1 MKIDLTSSGLD
12 EKLTL
17 LEKTA
22 DLMPSVVVVHQ
33 LEPFTPIYM
42 SEKGLS
48 ELGIKKDDLWEI
60 GADYH
65 KRFFNN
71 EDMTNFLEKMEA
83 LLARKDP
90 QETFSFFQQV
100 KFKDRKKWV
109 WHLSAV
115 RIFHQAQNG
124 TPTHTCTTAI
134 PIDQMKHIPNKAERL
149 LAENKFFNKNQESF
163 NSLGDREKEVLKQVA
178 LGKSSGKIAEELFIS
193 VETVR
198 THRKKIKQKL
208 GIKNIYEFIKYAYA
222 FDLI

>member
-1 MKIDLTSSGLD
+1 MDQTSPGL
-12 EKLTL
+12 EGKLAL
-17 LEKTA
+17 LKETA
-22 DLMPSVVVVHQ
+22 DLLPSVVVIHQ

-48 ELGIKKDDLWEI
+48 KLGIKEKELQEI

-71 EDMTNFLEKMEA
+71 EDMTNFLKKLEA

-90 QETFSFFQQV
+90 EETFSFFQQV
-100 KFKDRKKWV
+100 KFKDRQKWV

-115 RIFHQAQNG
+115 RIFHQAKDG

-149 LAENKFFNKNQESF
+149 LAENMFFNQNLEKF
-163 NSLGDREKEVLKQVA
+163 LCLGDREKEVLKLVA
-178 LGKSSGKIAEELFIS
+178 LGESSVKIGEKLFIS
-193 VETVR
+193 IETVS

-208 GIKNIYEFIKYAYA
+208 GVKSSYEFTKYAYA